1 MFQLKTMIVKMN
13 LKKKKPHNYILY
25 KKHLTSKLDFTA
37 LEILTSFKK
46 FFYHFIY
53 LRMNVEIPKF
63 HRKKVNL
70 ELKFI
75 RTPAT
80 FLLSIWKGRE
90 CQIP

>member
-13 LKKKKPHNYILY
+13 LKKKKTHNYILY

-63 HRKKVNL
+63 HRKKSQFRIEIYQNTSNFSFVNL
-70 ELKFI
+70 E
-75 RTPAT
+75 
-80 FLLSIWKGRE
+80 G
-90 CQIP
+90 